1 MKKIAAILLVV
12 LNLTFF
18 PSSVSAQNKPL
29 ACQVDKAAGLIWER
43 GRWATTSFVAKKFI
57 LVQTGFTLTEESVA
71 KAFSEV
77 SLSMGASCSTVLSEL
92 VSCRNDLGTSL
103 FFDFKTLKG
112 AIAKTFGS
120 TMTTTDYKDTVSVEV
135 FSCTP
140 Y

>member
-12 LNLTFF
+12 LNLTIS
-18 PSSVSAQNKPL
+18 PNSASAQDQPL
-29 ACQVDKAAGLIWER
+29 TCQGEKAAGLKWES
-43 GRWATTSFVAKKFI
+43 GRWVTSSFVTGKFI
-57 LVQTGFTLTEESVA
+57 LVQTGQTLTKDSVA
-71 KAFSEV
+71 KAFSED
-77 SLSMGASCSTVLSEL
+77 SLSMGVSCSTVLSEL

-120 TMTTTDYKDTVSVEV
+120 TMSGAGYRDTVTVQV